1 LDPMRINLVIGLGLA
16 ALAVTACGNSTT
28 VAGPCSGTGA
38 ATTINATDSRAF
50 SPGNA
55 TITHGQTVC
64 WQNIGT
70 VLHTVTSDD
79 YASPNVSAAPRSFA
93 SVPSGFTSSLP
104 PGQAFAHTFPTAGSV
119 LYHCMNHPGMTG
131 TITVN

>member
-1 LDPMRINLVIGLGLA
+1 MRINLVIGLGFA

-70 VLHTVTSDD
+70 VPHTVTSDD
-79 YASPNVSAAPRSFA
+79 YASPNVSAAPRAFA
-93 SVPSGFTSSLP
+93 NVPSGFTSSLP

-119 LYHCMNHPGMTG
+119 PYNCMNHPGMTG

>member
-1 LDPMRINLVIGLGLA
+1 MRPTLAIGVAVLA
-16 ALAVTACGNSTT
+16 AAACNNSTT

-38 ATTINATDSRAF
+38 AATINATDSRAF